1 MKLPERLVERI
12 AGKIVEELSTEG
24 LLEVEDPELFKKKII
39 SVFKKAEEE
48 ERLLDERTKEIL
60 RERINILEEADL
72 DYRTAF
78 RAVKAKLA
86 EEMKININRRERM
99 NQVAG
104 MIKDLIMEDDG
115 VEIFE
120 DPPVIRRRIAN
131 ILRRALKE
139 EEEIERNVRERIKKQ
154 SKNVLEGTPEW
165 NLLYRK
171 IYEDELRQRGL
182 A

>member
-12 AGKIVEELSTEG
+12 ANRIVEELSENRII
-24 LLEVEDPELFKKKII
+24 EPEDPELFKKKII
-39 SVFKKAEEE
+39 GVFKKAEEE
-48 ERLLDERTKEIL
+48 EKLLDEKTKEIL
-60 RERINILEEADL
+60 KEKMNLLEETDL

-86 EEMKININRRERM
+86 EEMKINVNRRERM
-99 NQVAG
+99 NQVAN
-104 MIKDLIMEDDG
+104 MIRDLIMEDET
-115 VEIFE
+115 VEIYE
-120 DPPVIRRRIAN
+120 DPPLIRKRVVE
-131 ILRRALKE
+131 ILREAVKQ
-139 EEEIERNVRERIKKQ
+139 EEEIERNVRERIRQ
-154 SKNVLEGTPEW
+154 YSKNILEGTPEW

>member
-12 AGKIVEELSTEG
+12 AGKIVEDLSKEG
-24 LLEVEDPELFKKKII
+24 IIEAEDPELFKRKII
-39 SVFKKAEEE
+39 GVFKKAEEE
-48 ERLLDERTKEIL
+48 ERLLDEKTKEIL
-60 RERINILEEADL
+60 KERRDLLEETDL

-99 NQVAG
+99 NQVAN
-104 MIKDLIMEDDG
+104 MIRDLIMEDDT
-115 VEIFE
+115 VEIYE
-120 DPPVIRRRIAN
+120 DPPIIRKRIVE
-131 ILRRALKE
+131 ILREAVE
-139 EEEIERNVRERIKKQ
+139 EEERIQRRVRERIRKY
-154 SKNVLEGTPEW
+154 SKNILEGTPEW
-165 NLLYRK
+165 NLLYRR

>member
-12 AGKIVEELSTEG
+12 ANRIVDELSGEG
-24 LLEVEDPELFKKKII
+24 LIEVDDPELFKKKII
-39 SVFKKAEEE
+39 GVFKKAEEE
-48 ERLLDERTKEIL
+48 ERLLDEKAKEIL
-60 RERINILEEADL
+60 KEKMDLLEETDL

-99 NQVAG
+99 NQVAN
-104 MIKDLIMEDDG
+104 MIRDLIMEDES
-115 VEIFE
+115 VEIYE
-120 DPPVIRRRIAN
+120 DPPIIRKRVAE
-131 ILRRALKE
+131 ILRDAVRE
-139 EEEIERNVRERIKKQ
+139 EEKIERAVRERIRKY
-154 SKNVLEGTPEW
+154 SKNILEGTPEW
-165 NLLYRK
+165 NLLYKR

>member
-12 AGKIVEELSTEG
+12 AGKIVEELSAEG

-120 DPPVIRRRIAN
+120 DPPVIRRRIVN

>member
-12 AGKIVEELSTEG
+12 ANKIVDKLGKEG

-48 ERLLDERTKEIL
+48 ERLLDEKTKEIL
-60 RERINILEEADL
+60 KEKMKLLEETDL

-78 RAVKAKLA
+78 KAVKAKLA
-86 EEMKININRRERM
+86 EDMRININRRERM
-99 NQVAG
+99 NQVAN
-104 MIKDLIMEDDG
+104 MIRDLIMEDET

-120 DPPVIRRRIAN
+120 DPPIIRKRVAE
-131 ILRRALKE
+131 ILREAVRE
-139 EEEIERNVRERIKKQ
+139 EEEIERKVRERIRKY
-154 SKNVLEGTPEW
+154 SRNILEGTPEW
-165 NLLYRK
+165 NLLYRR

>member
-12 AGKIVEELSTEG
+12 ANRIVDELSEER
-24 LLEVEDPELFKKKII
+24 LIEADDPELFKRKII
-39 SVFKKAEEE
+39 GVFKKAEEE

-60 RERINILEEADL
+60 KEKMNLLEEADL

-78 RAVKAKLA
+78 KAVKAKLA

-99 NQVAG
+99 NQIAN
-104 MIKDLIMEDDG
+104 MIRDLIMEDET
-115 VEIFE
+115 VEIYE
-120 DPPVIRRRIAN
+120 DPPIIRKRVAE
-131 ILRRALKE
+131 ILREAVRE
-139 EEEIERNVRERIKKQ
+139 EEDIERKVRERIRQ
-154 SKNVLEGTPEW
+154 YSKNILEGTPEW
-165 NLLYRK
+165 NLLYRR

>member
-12 AGKIVEELSTEG
+12 ANRIVEELSE
-24 LLEVEDPELFKKKII
+24 EKIIEAEDPELFKKKII
-39 SVFKKAEEE
+39 GVFKKAEEE
-48 ERLLDERTKEIL
+48 ERLLDEKTKEIL
-60 RERINILEEADL
+60 KSKTELLEESNL

-78 RAVKAKLA
+78 KAVKAKLA

-99 NQVAG
+99 NQIAN
-104 MIKDLIMEDDG
+104 MIRDLIMEDDT

-120 DPPVIRRRIAN
+120 DPPIIRKRVAD
-131 ILRRALKE
+131 ILRDAVRE
-139 EEEIERNVRERIKKQ
+139 EEEIERKVRERIRKY
-154 SKNVLEGTPEW
+154 SRNILEGTPEW
-165 NLLYRK
+165 NILYKR

>member
-12 AGKIVEELSTEG
+12 AGKIVEELSAEG